1 MALVKFTIADA
12 ISGKIGG
19 LVFSHNAGGAY
30 IRALAIPTNPNT
42 PQQVVVRNA
51 VALLTS
57 VWSGELTQAQRD
69 SWDLYAANVGI
80 TNRIGEQQNVSGLA
94 MYIRS
99 NVGQIQMNQARNDD
113 GPPVFNLG
121 AFTAPAMVNASVA
134 TQTVDITFRNDLI
147 SDEWAN
153 ETGGT
158 LGIFLSRPQ
167 NVGINFFINPYR
179 FAGFVPGDP
188 IPPTS
193 PATITVPFAIAL
205 GQRLF
210 GRFVAQR
217 ADGRL
222 ATPSRATVLT
232 VA

>member
-1 MALVKFTIADA
+1 MALGKPILMTDL
-12 ISGKIGG
+12 SGKIGG
-19 LVFSHNAGGAY
+19 LVFSHNAGGVY
-30 IRALAIPTNPNT
+30 IRAAVIPTNPNT

-69 SWDLYAANVGI
+69 SWDLYAANVTL
-80 TNRIGEQQNVSGLA
+80 TNRIGEQKNVSGLA

-99 NVGQIQMNQARNDD
+99 NVGQIQMSQARNDD

-121 AFTAPAMVNASVA
+121 AFTAPSMFNATVA
-134 TQTVDITFRNDLI
+134 AQTVDIGFRNTLL
-147 SDEWAN
+147 SDAWAN

-167 NVGINFFINPYR
+167 NVGINFFIGPYR
-179 FAGFVPGDP
+179 FAGFVAGDP

-193 PATITVPFAIAL
+193 PVTITVPFAIAL

-222 ATPSRATVLT
+222 AAETRATVLT